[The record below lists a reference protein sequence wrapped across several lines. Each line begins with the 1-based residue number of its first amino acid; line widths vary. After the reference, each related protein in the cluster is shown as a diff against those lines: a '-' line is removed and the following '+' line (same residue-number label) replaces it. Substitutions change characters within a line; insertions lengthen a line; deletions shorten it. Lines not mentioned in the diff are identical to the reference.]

1 MNEEAAN
8 KILKMLEEPW
18 EDTLFIMVSDNPK
31 ELLPTIYS
39 RVQRI
44 STGRVAD
51 SVIAGILETERGIG
65 SEDAMSIA
73 HNADGSVTAALR
85 SIGSRSDEN
94 EFFNMFVTLMRQAYQ
109 RKIADLK
116 EWSAAL
122 ATLGREKEIKFYEY
136 SVRLIRENFIYNF
149 KLPQLNY
156 LNSTESAF
164 SVRFARFI
172 NERNVEKLIEV
183 FDKARIDIAGNANG
197 KIVNLDVA
205 IKVILL
211 LKQ

>member
-1 MNEEAAN
+1 M
-8 KILKMLEEPW
+8 
-18 EDTLFIMVSDNPK
+18 
-31 ELLPTIYS
+31 
-39 RVQRI
+39 
-44 STGRVAD
+44 
-51 SVIAGILETERGIG
+51 
-65 SEDAMSIA
+65 
-73 HNADGSVTAALR
+73 
-85 SIGSRSDEN
+85 
-94 EFFNMFVTLMRQAYQ
+94 
-109 RKIADLK
+109 
-116 EWSAAL
+116 
-122 ATLGREKEIKFYEY
+122 
-136 SVRLIRENFIYNF
+136 RLIRENFIYNF

>member
-1 MNEEAAN
+1 M
-8 KILKMLEEPW
+8 
-18 EDTLFIMVSDNPK
+18 
-31 ELLPTIYS
+31 PT
-39 RVQRI
+39 
-44 STGRVAD
+44 
-51 SVIAGILETERGIG
+51 
-65 SEDAMSIA
+65 
-73 HNADGSVTAALR
+73 ALR
-85 SIGSRSDEN
+85 SIGSRSNEN

-116 EWSAAL
+116 EWSAVL